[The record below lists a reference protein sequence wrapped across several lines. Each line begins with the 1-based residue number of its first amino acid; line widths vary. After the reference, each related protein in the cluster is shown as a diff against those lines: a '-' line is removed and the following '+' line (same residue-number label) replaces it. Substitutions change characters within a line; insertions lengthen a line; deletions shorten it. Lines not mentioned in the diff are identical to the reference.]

1 MTVARRLFHLARAD
15 FLERVRRYGFLITLL
30 ACVCA
35 GYAFVPPQ
43 TSRYVTLRIEDYR
56 GIYNSAWI
64 GTTLALLTAAF
75 LSLIGFFLVKN
86 TIDRDRK
93 SGVGQILA
101 GTPVSKVQYT
111 VGKALSNFSVLA
123 AMTIVVAVAAF
134 GMQLLRAEDTTIHP
148 WALLSPFVLLTL
160 PAMMV
165 TAGLAVVFETIP
177 GLRGGLGNV
186 LYVFAWGGLLGNG
199 FNNGFHGPHN
209 DVIGVGVAW
218 PSIIAACFRAY
229 PTFDPAHPAMSM
241 GINIREAG
249 TWTLSTFR
257 WDGIPWTL
265 KMVGWRSMWMGVGLG
280 IAAVAA
286 IPFDRF
292 DPAATFGRSSRRHRG
307 RFRRESAASD
317 LPPPVEAARRAPDVH
332 LTPLDAA
339 ARRARPGAMIVA
351 EWKLLTRGL
360 RWWYLGPLAVAIMSI
375 FMPVTTLRFPVLPL
389 AWLWPVLLWS
399 RLGTREIRYG
409 TGPLFFSSPRPLT
422 RQLPA
427 TWLAGVGVSVI
438 AAGPIALRLM
448 MAGETGALLGWVVGA
463 VFAPALSLALGI
475 WTGSSK
481 FFEALYTLMWYALLQ
496 HAPGF
501 DFMGATPEGVENGA
515 PSFFAAASIVLLAF
529 AFLGRRRQLQS

>member
-1 MTVARRLFHLARAD
+1 MIVARRLYHLARAD
-15 FLERVRRYGFLITLL
+15 FLERVRRYGFLITLV

-43 TSRYVTLRIEDYR
+43 TSRYVTLRVEDYR
-56 GIYNSAWI
+56 GVYNSAWI

-75 LSLIGFFLVKN
+75 LSLIGFYLVKN
-86 TIDRDRK
+86 TIDRDRR

-101 GTPVSKVQYT
+101 ATPVSKVQYT

-123 AMTIVVAVAAF
+123 AMTCVVAVAAF
-134 GMQLLRAEDTTIHP
+134 GMQLMRAEDSAIHP

-186 LYVFAWGGLLGNG
+186 LYVVAWGGLLGNG
-199 FNNGFHGPHN
+199 FNFGGYNGPQN
-209 DVIGVGVAW
+209 DVIGIGVAW
-218 PSIIAACFRAY
+218 PSIIAACFHAY
-229 PTFDPAHPAMSM
+229 PTFDPAHPSMSM

-257 WDGIPWTL
+257 WDGIPWTM
-265 KMVGWRSMWMGVGLG
+265 KMVEWRSMWMAVGLG

-292 DPAATFGRSSRRHRG
+292 DSAATFGRVSRRRRRR
-307 RFRRESAASD
+307 RFRRGAPASEG
-317 LPPPVEAARRAPDVH
+317 PPAIETARVAPDVH

-360 RWWYLGPLAVAIMSI
+360 RAWYLGPLAIAIMSI
-375 FMPVTTLRFPVLPL
+375 FMPVATLRFPVLPF

-399 RLGTREIRYG
+399 RLGTREIPSWNRAAV
-409 TGPLFFSSPRPLT
+409 LF
-422 RQLPA
+422 
-427 TWLAGVGVSVI
+427 G
-438 AAGPIALRLM
+438 
-448 MAGETGALLGWVVGA
+448 
-463 VFAPALSLALGI
+463 
-475 WTGSSK
+475 
-481 FFEALYTLMWYALLQ
+481 
-496 HAPGF
+496 
-501 DFMGATPEGVENGA
+501 
-515 PSFFAAASIVLLAF
+515 AASAHPPAPRDLACGSRRECDRRGPHR
-529 AFLGRRRQLQS
+529 ASPHDGR